1 MTTVCFTCSGPKAV
15 QNQVAKMAA
24 LGAWSRSGAATCLP
38 TDVQLLSSKG
48 LRVLVLVDD
57 ESADL
62 VTSFRGWERFDV
74 IGEGGGEGG
83 APTMVV
89 SCPIPEWVTTDRRT
103 ERLHTLLTCTFNLA
117 SLLFMLFDTM
127 ETISPKLKSWLAT
140 VYKTNVERSFS
151 RAKPISD
158 ARKVSLCFLAD
169 KWRDQVAELAEP
181 EAPLEAQPMAPPEE
195 LTEEPSG
202 EWFMRAAFEA
212 QRTPLVELGASPRTN
227 NRTDYAALAPKINT
241 EDMKRLYE
249 VAYLGPTKKETMWFV
264 NKPSTDIG
272 QYISALSP

>member
-24 LGAWSRSGAATCLP
+24 IGAQSRSGTVVCLP

-62 VTSFRGWERFDV
+62 VANFRGWERFDA

-83 APTMVV
+83 APTVV
-89 SCPIPEWVTTDRRT
+89 ASCPIPEWVTTDRRT

-117 SLLFMLFDTM
+117 SLLFMLFDTT

-151 RAKPISD
+151 RVKPISD
-158 ARKVSLCFLAD
+158 ARKVSLCYLAD
-169 KWRDQVAELAEP
+169 KWRDHVAELAEP
-181 EAPLEAQPMAPPEE
+181 EAPPEASPG
-195 LTEEPSG
+195 EPSE
-202 EWFMRAAFEA
+202 EWVARAAFEA
-212 QRTPLVELGASPRTN
+212 QRAPLVELGASPRTN
-227 NRTDYAALAPKINT
+227 NRTDYAAVAPKINT
-241 EDMKRLYE
+241 DDLKRLYE
-249 VAYLGPTKKETMWFV
+249 VAYLGPTKNETMWFV
-264 NKPSTDIG
+264 NKPSTDLG
-272 QYISALSP
+272 QYLSALSP